1 MDGDFNFDNLSDE
14 DLCDRIQRISPVAAR
29 LNYTKIKSILE
40 SRGYL
45 VRRSE
50 SGLSTFVDITPER
63 REKLIGST
71 RPLSFPIRFSPSS
84 KRTSWLEPARN
95 DQRFVGAG
103 RIDIDGL
110 SVYLSGRRFGLFWG
124 FYSFLLKGREE
135 LSWPSIVNVEAVDNA
150 VRFEYPK
157 LDSANGVVTFWVAD
171 AELAG
176 TIARALPTERSPG
189 FTPQLEGQLEFERA
203 LIARS
208 PRTPVTRGLIALN
221 TLVFLALGLAGVGWM
236 TADGGKLVAW
246 DSNFGPYTTDGDW
259 WRPLTAMFIHS
270 GVIHLAFN
278 MWALASFGPVVERIY
293 GSTRYASLYVVA
305 GLAGGLASV
314 AWNPGVNSVGASGA
328 IFGVLGALLATWFST
343 DAAIAREVL
352 RPLRAS
358 TLIFAAASLVSGLSA
373 NDIDNANHLGGLVAG
388 LFMGL
393 ALVRPI
399 DQRTKR
405 RLATVGQWAGATV
418 AALILLGA
426 AGAAAKYRANF
437 LTGDALYYHTIHW
450 FIPGEVKALQLYQ
463 QIGTQLD
470 NHAITKPQF
479 AAELE
484 AKVIPFW
491 AEARDRFNTIDLGSD
506 DALDAKLEK
515 LQEVAEQRLESYAH
529 CAHELHHNKADAV
542 STCRSGNERVD
553 ALINSWKASK

>member
-171 AELAG
+171 AELAC

-189 FTPQLEGQLEFERA
+189 STPQLEGQLEFERA
-203 LIARS
+203 LIARC
-208 PRTPVTRGLIALN
+208 PLTPVTRGLIALN
-221 TLVFLALGLAGVGWM
+221 ALVFVALGLAGVGWM
-236 TADGGKLVAW
+236 AADGGKLVTW
-246 DSNFGPYTTDGDW
+246 GSNFGPYITAGDW

-270 GVIHLAFN
+270 GVIHLVFN

-314 AWNPGVNSVGASGA
+314 AWNPAVNSVGASGPYS
-328 IFGVLGALLATWFST
+328 GFS
-343 DAAIAREVL
+343 E
-352 RPLRAS
+352 P
-358 TLIFAAASLVSGLSA
+358 
-373 NDIDNANHLGGLVAG
+373 
-388 LFMGL
+388 
-393 ALVRPI
+393 
-399 DQRTKR
+399 
-405 RLATVGQWAGATV
+405 
-418 AALILLGA
+418 
-426 AGAAAKYRANF
+426 
-437 LTGDALYYHTIHW
+437 
-450 FIPGEVKALQLYQ
+450 
-463 QIGTQLD
+463 
-470 NHAITKPQF
+470 
-479 AAELE
+479 
-484 AKVIPFW
+484 
-491 AEARDRFNTIDLGSD
+491 
-506 DALDAKLEK
+506 
-515 LQEVAEQRLESYAH
+515 
-529 CAHELHHNKADAV
+529 C
-542 STCRSGNERVD
+542 
-553 ALINSWKASK
+553 